1 MQVRVDRLRSQR
13 LKCPAA
19 TVDQRLADRPR
30 RLNPAIL
37 RELAIEIRL
46 DIAARELG
54 HLDVPEV
61 REEVD
66 LELAPHVGQ
75 AARPQAL
82 ADLALVVLI
91 GELRDRRH
99 VALHVVRLQR
109 RSPRT
114 GEDLGGDQPRFV
126 LGAGASHPLVAATDP
141 NRLAWIA
148 PAAEPHAVAH
158 DALDVGVLA
167 DLAAGPSGHATRLL
181 ETRARAQLPR

>member
-30 RLNPAIL
+30 RLHPAIL
-37 RELAIEIRL
+37 RELAVEIRL
-46 DIAARELG
+46 DIAARELR

-66 LELAPHVGQ
+66 LKLALHVGQ

-82 ADLALVVLI
+82 ADLALVVLV
-91 GELRDRRH
+91 GELREGRH
-99 VALHVVRLQR
+99 VACDVVRLKR
-109 RSPRT
+109 RRPRP
-114 GEDLGGDQPRFV
+114 GEDLTGDQPRFV
-126 LGAGASHPLVAATDP
+126 LGAGPGHPRVAATEA

-148 PAAEPHAVAH
+148 ATAEPHAVAH
-158 DALDVGVLA
+158 DAVDVGVLA
-167 DLAAGPSGHATRLL
+167 DLAAGLSGHATRLL